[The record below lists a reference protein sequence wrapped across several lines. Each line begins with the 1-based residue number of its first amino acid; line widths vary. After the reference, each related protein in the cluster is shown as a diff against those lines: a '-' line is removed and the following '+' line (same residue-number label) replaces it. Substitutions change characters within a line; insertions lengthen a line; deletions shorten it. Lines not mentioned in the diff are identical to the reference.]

1 MSIKPDTLE
10 KDEHA
15 RILREHVIPESGMA
29 DATSQ
34 QHPKAVILAGQPGAG
49 KGSLASAAGR
59 ELNGDVVS
67 IDPDDLRRY
76 HPEVRHFRRESPL
89 EWSTRTHVDAS
100 AWADELLDAASSAKK
115 NLIFDTTLSNG
126 KWAAEVLIKGLQE
139 KGYDVEVRVV
149 AAHKLESELGVDR
162 RFTDQL
168 DRQGYGRYVPKAVR
182 DAIYDK
188 IPESLGIIQ
197 ASTDVDI
204 RIYTRDGDEL
214 YYDKRDAELGKDV
227 LIQARNER
235 LKEPEVTRELREEAT
250 EQVRWHR
257 ALPEHVTDIPD
268 IDGPGERQL
277 LKVHGAANILEESL
291 VRAERNATLDELVRP
306 GAPPARAP
314 VSEPGIPGLRRAGL
328 AAGATGLGIAASAYD
343 AYETGQ
349 RVSTLLQQQNAAAAQ
364 SEFNHFAARG
374 IGGWTGGAL
383 AAGAVGTSGAGPL
396 LLVAADAYLFAKAF
410 EKAATLKENHSVYHQ
425 RDKAGLEWEF
435 DGRNWVREVSLDRT
449 QDGVDNPVK
458 QEVSANYEKAR
469 ELGAYASRAAVG
481 LALGKAPTPQDPFNI
496 PARPGDRHGL
506 DNQNWHRDAHTE
518 QWVRQVK
525 TGVTGGNDRGTYI
538 NELATPARAAEL
550 NREAR
555 DRIEDNIANGREAVA
570 AAYLETHAALRSQD
584 FVERIP
590 AAVEDAK
597 AAPDVV
603 LGSDNQRYHRNEAG
617 EWTHDGDV
625 AQGNLA
631 LELELTRQLRQPWL
645 ERSNETLAELQA
657 SPAPTP
663 AQVERNE
670 LLHRYQ
676 TYSVRLPE
684 DWLPAI
690 ELANQRT
697 REAHGITG
705 RTLQELQPGE
715 MGLFSAD
722 STIVHYQAGADG
734 VAHKVAITSTEEI
747 RQAYGDLSAQ
757 RLDQPPLPDAPE
769 LRISTLSPREQ
780 EAHQQALREANREGA
795 SAEEAAQAASVAA
808 LQAGGH
814 QVNAAFVPHPEREA
828 RSQPAASIDAAT
840 SAPQLSVVGLA
851 ATHAVAA
858 SDQREQVASHDQGA
872 HRLVSPAAPD
882 STEQQRLQ
890 QEEVRAAEREGDTWR
905 DVPASGQDPVTH
917 TPEPSSRGLTGGH
930 VPPVLPAAQIPM
942 EQPQP
947 EPMNAASMQDGLA
960 QRGQSSEMHPLA
972 GDAPTVAAQG
982 FRATGAAQEHQKHAS
997 ANQANDLGASASEFA
1012 VARSTVE
1019 ATAGSHEA
1027 QPLSPERPEV
1037 QPPSVQEHP
1046 AAERPEP
1053 PQPPDLPPPLIDT
1066 KPAVHLTPLQPE
1078 HPDHVLYQQIREQVT
1093 ALDAAHGRT
1102 FDQNSERLTGS
1113 LLVLAKNN
1121 GLDRVDH
1128 VVLSSAT
1135 ADQPAAHAVFVV
1147 QGELDNPAHLRASM
1161 PTQQAVKTPFEES
1174 LQQFDV
1180 VAEEQEAR
1188 VQQLANEQQFE
1199 DQRVQQEMQVAA
1211 ASMGY

>member
-1 MSIKPDTLE
+1 MSGKPDHLE
-10 KDEHA
+10 KEDHS
-15 RILREHVIPESGMA
+15 RILHERVMPEGRLA
-29 DATSQ
+29 AATSLES
-34 QHPKAVILAGQPGAG
+34 PRAIILGGQPGAG
-49 KGSLASAAGR
+49 KGGLAMVANI
-59 ELNGDVVS
+59 ELQGDVIS
-67 IDPDDLRRY
+67 IDPDDLRQF
-76 HPEVRHFRRESPL
+76 HPGVDEFRRENPYT
-89 EWSTRTHVDAS
+89 WSGRTHADAS
-100 AWADELLDAASSAKK
+100 AWADEALDAASSAKK

-126 KWAAEVLIKGLQE
+126 EWASETLIKGLQA
-139 KGYDVEVRVV
+139 KGYQVEVRVI
-149 AAHKLESELGVDR
+149 ATHKLESELGVDQ
-162 RFTDQL
+162 RFTDNL
-168 DRQGYGRYVPKAVR
+168 DNQGYGRHVPQGAR
-182 DAIYDK
+182 DAIYHK
-188 IPESLGIIQ
+188 IPASLDTIH
-197 ASTDVDI
+197 ANTDVAI
-204 RIYTRDGDEL
+204 RIFSREGEEL
-214 YYDKRDAELGKDV
+214 YNSRHDSRPPGPV
-227 LIQARNER
+227 LEEARNAR
-235 LKEPEVTRELREEAT
+235 LRDPVVSQYLREHWAQQAE
-250 EQVRWHR
+250 WHR
-257 ALPEHVTDIPD
+257 NLPEHAKNIPRMD
-268 IDGPGERQL
+268 AATQGRLLGEQANANSIDF
-277 LKVHGAANILEESL
+277 AAI
-291 VRAERNATLDELVRP
+291 RAEGSATIDELVRP

-349 RVSTLLQQQNAAAAQ
+349 RVSTLLQQQNQVAAQ
-364 SEFNHFAARG
+364 SELNHFAARG

-410 EKAATLKENHSVYHQ
+410 EKAATLKDNHSVYHQ

-458 QEVSANYEKAR
+458 QDVSANYEKAR

-538 NELATPARAAEL
+538 NELATPERAAEL

-555 DRIEDNIANGREAVA
+555 DRIEHNIANGREAVA

-584 FVERIP
+584 FVEQIP

-603 LGSDNQRYHRNEAG
+603 LGSDNQRYHRNEAE

-697 REAHGITG
+697 REARGITG

-747 RQAYGDLSAQ
+747 RQAYNELRT
-757 RLDQPPLPDAPE
+757 RLDQPPLPESPE
-769 LRISTLSPREQ
+769 LRIATLSPREQ
-780 EAHQQALREANREGA
+780 DAHQQALREANREGA
-795 SAEEAAQAASVAA
+795 SIEEAAQAASVAA
-808 LQAGGH
+808 LQAGGS
-814 QVNAAFVPHPEREA
+814 QVNAALAPHPEREA

-840 SAPQLSVVGLA
+840 SAPQPSVVGLA

-858 SDQREQVASHDQGA
+858 SDQREQVASHDEGA
-872 HRLVSPAAPD
+872 HRLVPPAAPD
-882 STEQQRLQ
+882 STEEQRLQ
-890 QEEVRAAEREGDTWR
+890 QEEVRAAEREGDTRR
-905 DVPASGQDPVTH
+905 DAPASVRDTVAPTS
-917 TPEPSSRGLTGGH
+917 EPASPGLTGGH
-930 VPPVLPAAQIPM
+930 VPPVLPAAQMPV
-942 EQPQP
+942 EHSQP
-947 EPMNAASMQDGLA
+947 EPMNAAPVQEGLA
-960 QRGQSSEMHPLA
+960 QPGQSSEIHRLA

-982 FRATGAAQEHQKHAS
+982 FRAAGAAQERQEQAS
-997 ANQANDLGASASEFA
+997 ASQAHDLGASASEFA

-1037 QPPSVQEHP
+1037 QPPSVQDHP

-1053 PQPPDLPPPLIDT
+1053 PQPPELPPPLIDT

-1078 HPDHVLYQQIREQVT
+1078 HPDHALYQQIREQVT

-1128 VVLSSAT
+1128 VVFSSAT
-1135 ADQPAAHAVFVV
+1135 ADQPAAHTVFVV
-1147 QGELDNPAHLRASM
+1147 QGELDSPAHLRASM
-1161 PTQQAVKTPFEES
+1161 STQQAVKTPFEES

-1180 VAEEQEAR
+1180 GAEEQEAR
-1188 VQQLANEQQFE
+1188 AQQLANEQQFE